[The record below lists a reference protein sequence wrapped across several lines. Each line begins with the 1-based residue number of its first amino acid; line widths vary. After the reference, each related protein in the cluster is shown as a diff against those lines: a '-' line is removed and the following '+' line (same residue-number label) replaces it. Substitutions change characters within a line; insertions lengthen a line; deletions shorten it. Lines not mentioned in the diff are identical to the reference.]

1 MKKNTFKISV
11 ILAILVSFCF
21 TCIFISC
28 GPNSSTEV
36 SATGSRYSNWGYGW
50 GNYSYNHI
58 CIIAGDDHH
67 CYEVER
73 WWDNEGAG
81 IEVKVKN
88 GGYIFASEGTYHIY
102 SQSSDCHFCK

>member
-1 MKKNTFKISV
+1 MKKNTFIISV
-11 ILAILVSFCF
+11 FLAILVSFCF
-21 TCIFISC
+21 VCIFISC
-28 GPNSSTEV
+28 APNPSTEV
-36 SATGSRYSNWGYGW
+36 SATVSRRNNMSYGW

-67 CYEVER
+67 CYEVEK
-73 WWDNEGAG
+73 WWDNEGTG
-81 IEVKVKN
+81 IEVKIKN

>member
-1 MKKNTFKISV
+1 MKRFTCF
-11 ILAILVSFCF
+11 ILA
-21 TCIFISC
+21 FIVAFSIC
-28 GPNSSTEV
+28 GLIIGCVDSSSPTIN
-36 SATGSRYSNWGYGW
+36 ATGYWSGNVSKGGW
-50 GNYSYNHI
+50 GNYQYNHI
-58 CIIAGDDHH
+58 CIIAGNDHH